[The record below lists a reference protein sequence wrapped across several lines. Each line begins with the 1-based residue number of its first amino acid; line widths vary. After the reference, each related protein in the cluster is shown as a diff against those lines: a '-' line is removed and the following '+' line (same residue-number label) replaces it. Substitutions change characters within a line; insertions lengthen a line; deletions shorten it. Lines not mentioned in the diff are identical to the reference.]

1 MNDRMNNRGPDPTA
15 LIELS
20 VANWGA
26 QVLFTA
32 NRLGLFETCAN
43 GPLSVAAIA
52 STLNLQERPTRLFL
66 NACAS
71 LGLLDKTTDGY
82 ANTQLANIFLNE
94 HGPGYMGNAIRY
106 SDNLYDTWGQ
116 LEHTL
121 RTGEPVMAPEVYLG
135 EDRAKTRDFVYA
147 MHDRASGTARALID
161 LVTLGDRTRMLDIGG
176 GPGTYSALFAEQHP
190 QLHSTIIDLPG
201 VAEFGA
207 EIVASMGFADRID
220 IQPGSYREIDWPG
233 DRDVVLI
240 SGVFHR
246 ESEQTCHEL
255 IQRSRAA
262 LVDGGLLIV
271 SDVFTDADNAGPTL
285 ATLFG
290 INMMLTAPDGGIH
303 ADASVATWM
312 REAGFD
318 ALEVQPFPPP
328 MPHRVIT
335 GIRH

>member
-1 MNDRMNNRGPDPTA
+1 MNNRGPDPTA

-43 GPLSVAAIA
+43 GPLDVAGIA
-52 STLNLQERPTRLFL
+52 LALNLQERPTGLFL
-66 NACAS
+66 NACTS
-71 LGLLDKTTDGY
+71 LGLLEKNADGY
-82 ANTQLANIFLNE
+82 VNTQLANIFLNKQ
-94 HGPGYMGNAIRY
+94 GPGYMGNAIRY
-106 SDNLYDTWGQ
+106 SDNLYDSWGQ
-116 LEHTL
+116 LEHAL
-121 RTGEPVMAPEVYLG
+121 RTDEPVMAPEVYLG
-135 EDRAKTRDFVYA
+135 EDRNKTRDFVYG
-147 MHDRASGTARALID
+147 MHDRATGTARALVHLVD
-161 LVTLGDRTRMLDIGG
+161 LAGRSRMLDIGG

-207 EIVASMGFADRID
+207 EIVASMGYADRID

-233 DRDVVLI
+233 GMDVVLI

-246 ESEQTCHEL
+246 ESEQTCREL
-255 IQRSRAA
+255 IERSKAA

-271 SDVFTDADNAGPTL
+271 SDVFTDADHTSPTL

-290 INMMLTAPDGGIH
+290 LTMMLSAPDGGIH
-303 ADASVATWM
+303 ADASVQTWM
-312 REAGFD
+312 TEAGFG
-318 ALEVQPFPPP
+318 AATVQSFPPP

-335 GIRH
+335 ATK